1 MSQEMKPVMMTGAQI
16 VIECLLEQNVDVIF
30 GYPGGTI
37 LNIYDAL
44 FDYSDRIRHI
54 LTAHEQGA
62 AHAAD
67 GYARATGKTGVAFA
81 TSGPGAANLIT
92 GIATAYMDSSPV
104 VFITANVAYH
114 LLGKD
119 SFQEMDITGITMPI
133 TKCNYQVREV
143 GKLADIM
150 REAFAVAES
159 GRKGPVLIDIMKN
172 VTSETTLYTPLEKSR
187 HKDSGH
193 LSALYK
199 RNCGVVVMPEPDQDR
214 IDEMVGMIR
223 QAERPMIITGGGTI
237 VAGASEELK
246 QLAEKLK
253 APVASTLMGLGGF
266 PSDHPLFT
274 GLLGMHGTRYSNITC
289 INCDLLITIGTRLND
304 RVALNPARF
313 IDAKKLIQ
321 IDIDNSELNKN
332 VVADL
337 TLLGDAKQILKRVNH
352 QLKQD
357 PQRENTWFEKYA
369 PEIPLNGAKAGKNFV
384 APNVLNSVAKITDG
398 NVLMVTDVGQH
409 QMWTAQTFPCKFPR
423 QLITS
428 GGFGTMG
435 FGMGAA
441 MGAKLGRPDMTVV
454 EITGDGC
461 FRMNS
466 NELGTAQYYGI
477 PIITIILNNGTLGMV
492 RQWQTLMFKKR
503 YSQTTLDRGPD
514 FVRLAEAYDIRGYRV
529 NNLEDFE
536 KAFSEAYKNGKS
548 AVIDCIIEMDDKVTP
563 MVPTGKHLSEF
574 LID

>member
-1 MSQEMKPVMMTGAQI
+1 MSQENKPVKMTGAQI

-133 TKCNYQVREV
+133 TKCNYQVHDVE
-143 GKLADIM
+143 KLADIM

-172 VTSETTLYTPLEKSR
+172 VTAERTFYTPLEKSF

-193 LSALYK
+193 LGSLYK
-199 RNCGVVVMPEPDQDR
+199 RNCSVVVMPEPDQDH
-214 IDEMVGMIR
+214 IDEMVNMIR
-223 QAERPMIITGGGTI
+223 QAERPMIITGGGAI
-237 VAGASEELK
+237 AAGASEELK
-246 QLAEKLK
+246 KLAEKLD

-289 INCDLLITIGTRLND
+289 INCDLLITVGTRLND
-304 RVALNPARF
+304 RVALNPSRF

-337 TLLGDAKQILKRVNH
+337 TLLGDAKKILKQVNH
-352 QLKQD
+352 QLEQD
-357 PQRENTWFEKYA
+357 PQRENTWFKKYA
-369 PEIPLNGAKAGKNFV
+369 PEIPLYGANTGKNFT
-384 APNVLNSVAKITDG
+384 APNVLNSVSKITDG

-409 QMWTAQTFPCKFPR
+409 QMWTAQTFPYKFPR

-441 MGAKLGRPDMTVV
+441 MGAKIGRPDMTVV

-466 NELGTAQYYGI
+466 NELSTTQYYDI

-514 FVRLAEAYDIRGYRV
+514 FVKLAEAYGIRGYQV
-529 NNLEDFE
+529 DNLEDFE
-536 KAFSEAYKNGKS
+536 KAFSEAYKSGES
-548 AVIDCIIEMDDKVTP
+548 AVIDCTIEMDDKVTP
-563 MVPTGKHLSEF
+563 MVPTGNHLSEF